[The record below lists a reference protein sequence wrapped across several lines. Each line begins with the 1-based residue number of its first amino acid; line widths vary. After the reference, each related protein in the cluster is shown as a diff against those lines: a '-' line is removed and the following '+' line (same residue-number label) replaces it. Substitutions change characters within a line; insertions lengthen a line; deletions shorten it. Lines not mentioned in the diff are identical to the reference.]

1 MQIFKDRRQLNLFSS
16 ANVKCQARMQTFKR
30 AGGGG
35 GGESEEN
42 LDLGPKLGGEFSFWQ
57 KTA

>member
-35 GGESEEN
+35 RG
-42 LDLGPKLGGEFSFWQ
+42 
-57 KTA
+57 